1 MPPGFTVNN
10 GRRPFKDESRRGAL
24 DVDRLDDSLEL
35 PMLDMLPSSFVD
47 VASTSYRESTVG
59 VDCPALCAFFSGS
72 DCSSVGSTMSKNP
85 SITKKSP
92 EVIGSGKNLTLT
104 EAYLY
109 PALRPLLD
117 KTLLRKT
124 RFQPHYRVHSRTR
137 LR

>member
-10 GRRPFKDESRRGAL
+10 GRRLFNDGSRRGAL
-24 DVDRLDDSLEL
+24 GAVRLDDPLEL

-59 VDCPALCAFFSGS
+59 VDCFALGAFSGI

-92 EVIGSGKNLTLT
+92 ETIESEKGSVMT
-104 EAYLY
+104 ETYLY
-109 PALRPLLD
+109 LALRPWLD
-117 KTLLRKT
+117 KILLRKT
-124 RFQPHYRVHSRTR
+124 RFRPHYRVHSRIR